1 MKKQQL
7 NDIKNKS
14 VKDLKAQVKNMKK
27 EIANL
32 TLDLKLGK
40 LKNLRAIST
49 KKRDIAQTLTLVN
62 QKLVQE
68 KTAKDKKEA

>member
-7 NDIKNKS
+7 NEIKGKS
-14 VKDLKAQVKNMKK
+14 VKDLKAQVKNFKK

-32 TLDLKLGK
+32 TIDLKLGK

-49 KKRDIAQTLTLVN
+49 KKRDIAQTLTIVN
-62 QKLVQE
+62 QKLVLE
-68 KTAKDKKEA
+68 KIAKDKKEA

>member
-7 NDIKNKS
+7 NDLKNKS
-14 VKDLKAQVKNMKK
+14 IKDLKAQVKNMKK

-49 KKRDIAQTLTLVN
+49 KKRDIAQTLTLVS
-62 QKLVQE
+62 QKLIVE
-68 KTAKDKKEA
+68 KAAKDKKEA

>member
-7 NDIKNKS
+7 NEIKNKS
-14 VKDLKAQVKNMKK
+14 VKDLKAQVKNIKK

-32 TLDLKLGK
+32 TMDLKLGK
-40 LKNLRAIST
+40 LKNLRAISA

-62 QKLVQE
+62 QKLVME
-68 KTAKDKKEA
+68 KIAKDKKEG

>member
-1 MKKQQL
+1 MKKRQL

-14 VKDLKAQVKNMKK
+14 IKDLKAQVKNMKK